1 MDKTHAMSPSREGSP
16 EDLLRDL
23 RAAFRRTLTSHPDLE
38 PVLVQAW
45 DSFEGNVAIQSEG
58 QAPIACHKGCPSC
71 CSLRVGAT
79 TPEVLL
85 IAVYLQMTAP
95 ALRKHGIDL
104 IRALRDAD
112 SRTRGFDENAR
123 VVLREACPFI
133 VQGVCVI
140 HRVRPLACRGHA
152 SHDKLACV
160 EAAAGQRDEVPFSD
174 AHRTVRAVVQ
184 TALQAA
190 LRAEG
195 RAWGMHELNHATVL
209 ALDLPDARTEWER
222 GGDPLAAASI
232 DSDQRQAMGDWL
244 DQW

>member
-1 MDKTHAMSPSREGSP
+1 MSPSLEGGP

-23 RAAFRRTLTSHPDLE
+23 RAAFRHTLVSHPDLE
-38 PVLVQAW
+38 SVLVQAW

-85 IAVYLQMTAP
+85 IAAYLRATGTA
-95 ALRKHGIDL
+95 LHQHGIDL
-104 IRALRDAD
+104 VQALRDAD
-112 SRTRGFDENAR
+112 SRTRGLDENAR
-123 VVLREACPFI
+123 VALREACPFI
-133 VQGVCVI
+133 VQGVCFI

-152 SHDKLACV
+152 SHDKPACI
-160 EAAAGQRDEVPFSD
+160 EAAAGLRDEVSFSG
-174 AHRTVRAVVQ
+174 AHRTVRVVVQ

-190 LRAEG
+190 LRAEE

-209 ALDLPDARTEWER
+209 ALDLPDARAEWER
-222 GGDPLAAASI
+222 GGDPLAAAAI
-232 DSDQRQAMGDWL
+232 DSDQRQAMGEWL